1 MKIGV
6 LQLGDGGFIWFHE
19 VSPCFPTMCEGMG
32 FTVKGFRI
40 CWKVRHRA
48 ERAEQEGEAVAGPLD
63 IADVQLLGA
72 KKSAFILKQIFYGPK
87 LGYWLE
93 SLG

>member
-1 MKIGV
+1 M
-6 LQLGDGGFIWFHE
+6 E
-19 VSPCFPTMCEGMG
+19 VSYGFMRFPNQFPNHGEGMG

-63 IADVQLLGA
+63 IADVQLTLVP
-72 KKSAFILKQIFYGPK
+72 KKVPSF
-87 LGYWLE
+87 
-93 SLG
+93 